1 MTNNEIK
8 REAKRILSKNS
19 GDCASLMIFMLSVIA
34 FILMCEI
41 TTYLVL
47 KTIGWQ
53 WILDITQFF
62 TNKIV
67 RWYWIIKVIILT
79 MLLMPEFSIIR
90 RLFLD
95 TACGGS
101 YISTRQFISAHSV
114 KYYTNALYNSFI
126 YYLIKFFTAVP
137 GFICLY
143 SIYYWVWIFRL
154 NTLTSSGL
162 FAFMMSIGFSLI
174 YSGFYFH
181 YCISISLTP
190 YIMAL
195 NPRTNVFDACDLSV
209 KLMEGNHSRYISY
222 LLSFVK
228 YLPAL
233 VFVCPF
239 FAIFPYFKTGYI
251 LLVRDI
257 MGYYWQDKMPG
268 MVKRWKKYL

>member
-1 MTNNEIK
+1 MTNKQIK
-8 REAKRILSKNS
+8 AESIKILSEKS
-19 GDCASLMIFMLSVIA
+19 GDCISLMIFTTSIVA
-34 FILMCEI
+34 FIFLCEI
-41 TTYLVL
+41 VTYLVL
-47 KTIGWQ
+47 KNLGWE
-53 WILDITQFF
+53 WIYDITLFF
-62 TNKIV
+62 SNKIV
-67 RWYWIIKVIILT
+67 ACYWILKISVLAP
-79 MLLMPEFSIIR
+79 LLMTEFSVIR
-90 RLFLD
+90 RMFIDSVLGD
-95 TACGGS
+95 G
-101 YISTRQFISAHSV
+101 YISTRQYISAHSLNF
-114 KYYTNALYNSFI
+114 YSHAFFNAVI
-126 YYLIKFFTAVP
+126 YYFIKFVTAVP

-143 SIYYWVWIFRL
+143 SIYYWVWICRL

-257 MGYYWQDKMPG
+257 MGNYWQDKMPG